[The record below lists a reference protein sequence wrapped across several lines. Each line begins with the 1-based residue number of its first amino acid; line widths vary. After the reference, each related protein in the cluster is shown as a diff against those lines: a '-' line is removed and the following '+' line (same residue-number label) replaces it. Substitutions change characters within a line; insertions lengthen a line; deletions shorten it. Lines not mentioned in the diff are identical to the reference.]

1 MTEFPNRVFEPR
13 GDSNDTIMTRQVGRG
28 SRTISVR
35 AGPMG
40 RAGRAP
46 KQAVAATD
54 DDHDDDNDT
63 KCEGCG
69 LGDDEPNLVLC
80 DDCPNR
86 PAAGA
91 AFPK

>member
-1 MTEFPNRVFEPR
+1 
-13 GDSNDTIMTRQVGRG
+13 
-28 SRTISVR
+28 
-35 AGPMG
+35 MG

-69 LGDDEPNLVLC
+69 LGDDVWTVFANTPGESATCHDLL
-80 DDCPNR
+80 R
-86 PAAGA
+86 AFLGFRERAQA
-91 AFPK
+91 AFIELALALCREHLPALDDLERA